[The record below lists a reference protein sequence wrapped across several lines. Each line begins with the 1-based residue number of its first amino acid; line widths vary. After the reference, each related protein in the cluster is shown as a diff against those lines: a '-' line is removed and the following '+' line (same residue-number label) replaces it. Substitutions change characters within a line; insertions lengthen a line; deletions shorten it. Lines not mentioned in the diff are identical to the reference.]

1 MHNINH
7 KWSMAVFESI
17 LFHVFLIAFLVAAG
31 SFFMDSLPES
41 SPIEVDLV
49 DTTAGASGGA
59 GSGSGHG
66 SSVSKSDTVNVNQL
80 PGGESKDSSAV
91 SSDMAS
97 YEDNNEYSQNIN
109 TSTGGSGAADGSA
122 QGSGSGN
129 GTGSGSGSGNGTG
142 SGSGDGTG
150 TGYGSGTGSG
160 SGDGIGNGNG
170 EGSGG
175 GVTEGPQI
183 LSREEPVYP
192 SAARSA
198 GISGTTVV
206 GFIIEA
212 DGSVSSAWVE
222 QSSGNSSLDSAAVQ
236 SVQNWRF
243 VPARQN
249 GIPVQSRSR
258 VPIIFNLR

>member
-31 SFFMDSLPES
+31 SFFMASLPES

-129 GTGSGSGSGNGTG
+129 GTGSGSG
-142 SGSGDGTG
+142 DGTG
-150 TGYGSGTGSG
+150 TGYGSGTAPAPALVMALEMAMEKVLAEALQKGLKSYQG
-160 SGDGIGNGNG
+160 KNRFIHLRQGLPGF
-170 EGSGG
+170 
-175 GVTEGPQI
+175 PALL
-183 LSREEPVYP
+183 LSDL
-192 SAARSA
+192 S
-198 GISGTTVV
+198 
-206 GFIIEA
+206 
-212 DGSVSSAWVE
+212 
-222 QSSGNSSLDSAAVQ
+222 
-236 SVQNWRF
+236 
-243 VPARQN
+243 
-249 GIPVQSRSR
+249 
-258 VPIIFNLR
+258 

>member
-17 LFHVFLIAFLVAAG
+17 LFHVFLIAFFVAAG

-122 QGSGSGN
+122 Q
-129 GTGSGSGSGNGTG
+129 GSGSGNGTG

>member
-1 MHNINH
+1 
-7 KWSMAVFESI
+7 
-17 LFHVFLIAFLVAAG
+17 
-31 SFFMDSLPES
+31 MDSLPES

-122 QGSGSGN
+122 Q
-129 GTGSGSGSGNGTG
+129 GSGSGNGTG

>member
-31 SFFMDSLPES
+31 SFFMASLPES

-59 GSGSGHG
+59 GSGSGHD

-122 QGSGSGN
+122 QDLAQEMGLVQALAMVLGLA
-129 GTGSGSGSGNGTG
+129 
-142 SGSGDGTG
+142 
-150 TGYGSGTGSG
+150 
-160 SGDGIGNGNG
+160 
-170 EGSGG
+170 
-175 GVTEGPQI
+175 TEAGPAPALVMALEMAMEKVLAEALQKGLKSYQGKNRFI
-183 LSREEPVYP
+183 HLRQGLPGFPALLLSDL
-192 SAARSA
+192 S
-198 GISGTTVV
+198 
-206 GFIIEA
+206 
-212 DGSVSSAWVE
+212 
-222 QSSGNSSLDSAAVQ
+222 
-236 SVQNWRF
+236 
-243 VPARQN
+243 
-249 GIPVQSRSR
+249 
-258 VPIIFNLR
+258 

>member
-31 SFFMDSLPES
+31 SFFMASLPES

-129 GTGSGSGSGNGTG
+129 
-142 SGSGDGTG
+142 
-150 TGYGSGTGSG
+150 GTGSG

>member
-31 SFFMDSLPES
+31 SFFMASLPES

-97 YEDNNEYSQNIN
+97 YEVFTKHKYQHRRIRRCRW
-109 TSTGGSGAADGSA
+109 
-122 QGSGSGN
+122 QCP
-129 GTGSGSGSGNGTG
+129 
-142 SGSGDGTG
+142 
-150 TGYGSGTGSG
+150 
-160 SGDGIGNGNG
+160 GIW
-170 EGSGG
+170 
-175 GVTEGPQI
+175 
-183 LSREEPVYP
+183 LRKWDWF
-192 SAARSA
+192 R
-198 GISGTTVV
+198 
-206 GFIIEA
+206 
-212 DGSVSSAWVE
+212 
-222 QSSGNSSLDSAAVQ
+222 L
-236 SVQNWRF
+236 WRWYWDW
-243 VPARQN
+243 
-249 GIPVQSRSR
+249 
-258 VPIIFNLR
+258 LRKRDRLRLW

>member
-31 SFFMDSLPES
+31 SFFMASLPES

-97 YEDNNEYSQNIN
+97 YEDNNEYSQSIN

-122 QGSGSGN
+122 Q
-129 GTGSGSGSGNGTG
+129 GSGSGNGTG

>member
-31 SFFMDSLPES
+31 SFFMPSLPES

-122 QGSGSGN
+122 Q
-129 GTGSGSGSGNGTG
+129 GSGSGNGTG

>member
-129 GTGSGSGSGNGTG
+129 GTGSGSG
-142 SGSGDGTG
+142 DGTG

-170 EGSGG
+170 EGSSG

>member
-31 SFFMDSLPES
+31 SFFMAFLPES

-122 QGSGSGN
+122 Q
-129 GTGSGSGSGNGTG
+129 GSGSGNGTG

>member
-31 SFFMDSLPES
+31 SFFKASLPES

-129 GTGSGSGSGNGTG
+129 GTGSGSG
-142 SGSGDGTG
+142 DGTG

-222 QSSGNSSLDSAAVQ
+222 QSSGSSSMDSAAVQ

>member
-66 SSVSKSDTVNVNQL
+66 SSISKSDTVNVNQL

-122 QGSGSGN
+122 Q
-129 GTGSGSGSGNGTG
+129 GSGSGNGTG

>member
-31 SFFMDSLPES
+31 SFFMASLPES

-129 GTGSGSGSGNGTG
+129 GTGSGSGDGID
-142 SGSGDGTG
+142 DGTDS
-150 TGYGSGTGSG
+150 SG
-160 SGDGIGNGNG
+160 GIGNGNG

>member
-31 SFFMDSLPES
+31 SFFMASLPES

-122 QGSGSGN
+122 QDLAQEMGLVQALAMVLGLA
-129 GTGSGSGSGNGTG
+129 
-142 SGSGDGTG
+142 
-150 TGYGSGTGSG
+150 
-160 SGDGIGNGNG
+160 
-170 EGSGG
+170 
-175 GVTEGPQI
+175 TEAGPAPALVMALEMAMEKVLAEALQKGLKSYQGKNRFI
-183 LSREEPVYP
+183 HLRQGLPGFPALLLSDL
-192 SAARSA
+192 S
-198 GISGTTVV
+198 
-206 GFIIEA
+206 
-212 DGSVSSAWVE
+212 
-222 QSSGNSSLDSAAVQ
+222 
-236 SVQNWRF
+236 
-243 VPARQN
+243 
-249 GIPVQSRSR
+249 
-258 VPIIFNLR
+258 

>member
-31 SFFMDSLPES
+31 SFFMASLPES

-109 TSTGGSGAADGSA
+109 TSTGGSGAVRGQA
-122 QGSGSGN
+122 
-129 GTGSGSGSGNGTG
+129 TG
-142 SGSGDGTG
+142 
-150 TGYGSGTGSG
+150 
-160 SGDGIGNGNG
+160 
-170 EGSGG
+170 
-175 GVTEGPQI
+175 P
-183 LSREEPVYP
+183 
-192 SAARSA
+192 
-198 GISGTTVV
+198 
-206 GFIIEA
+206 
-212 DGSVSSAWVE
+212 
-222 QSSGNSSLDSAAVQ
+222 
-236 SVQNWRF
+236 
-243 VPARQN
+243 
-249 GIPVQSRSR
+249 
-258 VPIIFNLR
+258 

>member
-129 GTGSGSGSGNGTG
+129 GTGSGSG
-142 SGSGDGTG
+142 DGTG

-243 VPARQN
+243 IPARQN

>member
-31 SFFMDSLPES
+31 SFFMASLPES

-129 GTGSGSGSGNGTG
+129 GTGSGSG
-142 SGSGDGTG
+142 DGT
-150 TGYGSGTGSG
+150 
-160 SGDGIGNGNG
+160 GNGNG

>member
-31 SFFMDSLPES
+31 SFFMASLPES

-129 GTGSGSGSGNGTG
+129 GTGSGSG
-142 SGSGDGTG
+142 DGT
-150 TGYGSGTGSG
+150 
-160 SGDGIGNGNG
+160 GIGNGNG

>member
-129 GTGSGSGSGNGTG
+129 GTGSGSG
-142 SGSGDGTG
+142 DGTG

-198 GISGTTVV
+198 GISGTTVI

>member
-80 PGGESKDSSAV
+80 PGGESKDSSVV

-122 QGSGSGN
+122 Q
-129 GTGSGSGSGNGTG
+129 GSGSGNGTG

>member
-129 GTGSGSGSGNGTG
+129 GTGSGSG
-142 SGSGDGTG
+142 DGTG

-236 SVQNWRF
+236 SVQSWRF

>member
-31 SFFMDSLPES
+31 SFFMASLPES
-41 SPIEVDLV
+41 SPIEEDLV

-129 GTGSGSGSGNGTG
+129 GTGSGSG
-142 SGSGDGTG
+142 DGTG

-170 EGSGG
+170 EGAGG

>member
-31 SFFMDSLPES
+31 SFFMASLPES
-41 SPIEVDLV
+41 NPIEVDLV

-122 QGSGSGN
+122 Q
-129 GTGSGSGSGNGTG
+129 GSGSGNGTG

>member
-31 SFFMDSLPES
+31 SLFMASLPES

-122 QGSGSGN
+122 Q
-129 GTGSGSGSGNGTG
+129 GSGSGNGTG